1 LKTHHDTTFQE
12 YFNAL
17 SKTKKI
23 FLIIV
28 QLLYMN
34 TNRIIIKR
42 LQLVTR
48 EKRKR
53 ARTLFYLNKIIK
65 KRKILKMRLLQK
77 T

>member
-1 LKTHHDTTFQE
+1 MKTYYDTTLQE

-17 SKTKKI
+17 SRMEKI

-42 LQLVTR
+42 LLLVTR
-48 EKRKR
+48 ERRKR
-53 ARTLFYLNKIIK
+53 VHTLFYFNKIIK